1 MSSTLKTTYLLI
13 MFVVDTEVVKMF
25 ISLHT
30 ASISRDFPVPLG
42 PNRRMPRG
50 KGSPENKS
58 LYLILEMFQHDLL
71 KFITYKWYGEEKAME
86 SFFGHFHLSILYPIQ
101 VYKNKNLHVY
111 MYYNI
116 PAIKIMGWG

>member
-42 PNRRMPRG
+42 PYRRMPRG
-50 KGSPENKS
+50 KGSPENKG
-58 LYLILEMFQHDLL
+58 LYLILEMFHHMIYLNLL
-71 KFITYKWYGEEKAME
+71 LINGMMKRKPWKAFLDI
-86 SFFGHFHLSILYPIQ
+86 ST
-101 VYKNKNLHVY
+101 
-111 MYYNI
+111 
-116 PAIKIMGWG
+116 